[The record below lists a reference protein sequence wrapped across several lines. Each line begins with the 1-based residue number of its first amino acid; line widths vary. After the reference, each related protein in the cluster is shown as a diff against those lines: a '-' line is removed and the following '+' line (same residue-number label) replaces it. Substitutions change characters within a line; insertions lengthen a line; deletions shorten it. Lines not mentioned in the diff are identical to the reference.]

1 MQRIG
6 SKMEVYLDNNST
18 TQIDT
23 RVQNIYIDS
32 MKTFANVNVK
42 YNKGNDTRELLNNA
56 YDTLYEEL
64 GADDKDD
71 IILTSSASEGN
82 NTVIKTF
89 LDAFLKGSTKN
100 HIISTIDED
109 SSILSA
115 LLYCKEM
122 GMKIT
127 YLDTHENGQID
138 IKELESSIT
147 PNTSLISILMASS
160 YTGAIQNTQEI
171 SKIAKKNNVY
181 LHCDGS
187 QAIGKMEIDVA
198 DLGVDYLSFSA
209 HKFHGPK
216 GIGALYVKEDVPFI
230 PLIHGT
236 KNIMGGKRAG
246 SLYNNGVAAMA
257 TALEIANI
265 NLSYFNN
272 TIQTLR
278 NKLEDELLKING
290 SKSYIKREHR
300 LDNSLAISFDKVKN
314 ETIQWN
320 MNKNNI
326 YISTASQDEIKIE
339 KNNDIIVFSL
349 SRFTT
354 EEEID
359 YVIKKVNLAVDKIKN
374 IKSN

>member
-1 MQRIG
+1 
-6 SKMEVYLDNNST
+6 MEVYLDNNST

-278 NKLEDELLKING
+278 NKLEDELLKISG

-326 YISTASQDEIKIE
+326 YISTASQDETKIE
-339 KNNDIIVFSL
+339 KNNNIIVFSL